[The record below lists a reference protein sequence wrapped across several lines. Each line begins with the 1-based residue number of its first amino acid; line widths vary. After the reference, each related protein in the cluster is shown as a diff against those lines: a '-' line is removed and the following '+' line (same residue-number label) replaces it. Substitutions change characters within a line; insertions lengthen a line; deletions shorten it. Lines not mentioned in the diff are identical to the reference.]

1 MMKENNRNERDVNGS
16 RSQSVGIRDGLT
28 YLLAGAGIGAAL
40 ALLFAP
46 KPGNELRSDIADV
59 TRKGY
64 DATIEKAKD
73 LKLQSADV
81 VQTVKEKGQAVYDF
95 AASKINSGND
105 AVSNAVD
112 TATASVTD
120 GIERMQNEAGN
131 ASNAR
136 STGRKS
142 SSIM

>member
-131 ASNAR
+131 VSNAR

>member
-1 MMKENNRNERDVNGS
+1 MRNR
-16 RSQSVGIRDGLT
+16 
-28 YLLAGAGIGAAL
+28 LATVYAATGAGIGAAL

-131 ASNAR
+131 VSNAR